1 MIVSGA
7 VWPDGGPEISPEA
20 ARQLR
25 LRLHNACCLARSFV
39 DAGFNAVVDDI
50 VVGSRLD
57 DLLTDL
63 AGLQFGF
70 VMLVP
75 AFEVVHERWRQIGS
89 PFAEV
94 FGWIDD
100 EIRLRTRRVG
110 LWLDTTAFS
119 PDQTAAAIL
128 SRLHE
133 AEVRP

>member
-1 MIVSGA
+1 
-7 VWPDGGPEISPEA
+7 
-20 ARQLR
+20 
-25 LRLHNACCLARSFV
+25 
-39 DAGFNAVVDDI
+39 
-50 VVGSRLD
+50 
-57 DLLTDL
+57 
-63 AGLQFGF
+63 